1 MAITVTAQQGGTTN
15 PGMCLT
21 VKVLT
26 GQATTQNGA
35 SATSSTTTTPQLA
48 ITPNGSGNLVYGA
61 VSANV
66 ASTYTPLANTTFQNN
81 SVAVFGTYRSTS
93 TTSGAATY
101 GASAPTV
108 GGAGQLSIAELEIIA
123 AASGSLAEDASSPAV
138 LVNSGATSLTT
149 ASFSPPAGSLLVA
162 VTDTNGGQAGTL
174 TMTVSDTSGLSWT
187 QKVSVS
193 GSGLGYAGVWI
204 AQIPVPPASVLVVPQ
219 AAVMQAANW

>member
-35 SATSSTTTTPQLA
+35 SASSGSTTTPQLA

-66 ASTYTPLANTTFQNN
+66 ASTYTPLGNTTFQNN

-204 AQIPVPPASVLVVPQ
+204 AQIPVPPTSVLVVPQ